1 MNRDEWVIR
10 IHIYETGLRKWRETL
25 KEDTD
30 SMIDSWPWGFGIRYG
45 KKSSFVYLS
54 YISEWACGCVRT

>member
-25 KEDTD
+25 REDTD

-45 KKSSFVYLS
+45 KKVHVCIFPIFLS
-54 YISEWACGCVRT
+54 GHVDV